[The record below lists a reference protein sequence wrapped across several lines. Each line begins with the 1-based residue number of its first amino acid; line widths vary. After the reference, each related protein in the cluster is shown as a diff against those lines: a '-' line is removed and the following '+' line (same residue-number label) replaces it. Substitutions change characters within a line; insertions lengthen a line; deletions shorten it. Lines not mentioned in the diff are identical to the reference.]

1 MEKPDI
7 RLIAMDM
14 DGTLLNSQQKISE
27 GTAKALRAARD
38 QGVKLALCSGRPAGD
53 LALFAFENGLNDVAL
68 LSLNGTYC
76 LEHPLAAPFCNHV
89 MDERLLGEAIAVIE
103 EEEMPCCLY
112 AQNRLVIFPKNGET
126 EKTFFLNHSEG
137 LLAPEVL
144 YGEKGFDHVMDQGV
158 NKIIP
163 FAKDQESWE
172 RAREK
177 LLKVKG
183 LDVSTSWPL
192 DFELMPLPYGKGTA
206 IAELAQHLGLTASQ
220 VMTCGDYDN
229 DIGMIEWAE
238 YGVAMANATEL
249 IKNAAKIITLSNDE
263 DGVAHAIYKYVLK

>member
-1 MEKPDI
+1 MPDI

-14 DGTLLNSQQKISE
+14 DGTLLNSQQQLTS
-27 GTAKALRAARD
+27 GTVDALRKAQK
-38 QGVKLALCSGRPAGD
+38 QGIKLALCSGRPAGD
-53 LALFAFENGLNDVAL
+53 LAIFSLENGLEDVAF

-76 LEHPLAAPFCNHV
+76 LENLLAKPFCNHV
-89 MDERLLGEAIAVIE
+89 MSEKLLADTLAVIQ
-103 EEEMPCCLY
+103 EEEMAFCCY
-112 AQNRLVIFPKNGET
+112 AQNRLVIFPKNGEN
-126 EKTFFLNHSEG
+126 EKTFFLNHTEG

-144 YGEKGFDHVMDQGV
+144 WGEKGLERVLDQGV

-177 LLKVKG
+177 LLKVEG

-206 IAELAQHLGLTASQ
+206 VSELAQHLGLNASQ
-220 VMTCGDYDN
+220 VMACGDYDN

-238 YGVAMANATEL
+238 YGVAMANATER
-249 IKNAAKIITLSNDE
+249 IKKAARIQTLSNDE
-263 DGVAHAIYKYVLK
+263 DGVAHAIRTYALT